1 MNLLTIIY
9 LIGAT
14 AVGFVAGM
22 IVELGIDSETIRSL
36 REHNE
41 KLTLENE
48 QKKADVVEVIN
59 LVGQEEF
66 EKIDYSQEW

>member
-36 REHNE
+36 REQND
-41 KLTLENE
+41 KLTLMNE
-48 QKKADVVEVIN
+48 QKKADVVEVISI
-59 LVGQEEF
+59 VGQEEYDRL
-66 EKIDYSQEW
+66 DYSQKW

>member
-66 EKIDYSQEW
+66 EKIDYSQNW

>member
-1 MNLLTIIY
+1 MNLLTIVY

-22 IVELGIDSETIRSL
+22 IVELGIDSETIRQL

-59 LVGQEEF
+59 LVENKEF
-66 EKIDYSQEW
+66 EKLDYSQKW